1 MRGSEEVWFLVS
13 NIKAC
18 LLWTYCCAE
27 LHIRR
32 EWTIR
37 SAIKVWFALKMFFFT
52 TSANSFIAKSSF
64 WQVFTQKYIFGLQYE
79 EFYSFLRNHCHD
91 NSCGLLSRCTAM
103 QNFIFSV
110 LVEYRT
116 WSIFQL
122 QKIASISLHA
132 SSRFWW
138 RSLFRKE
145 SVIEFY
151 FFSYLQ
157 FIPLF
162 MLWRNFDFDKS
173 DKTRK
178 WQTLLSVHKYI
189 WIKYTQIRWDMTLV
203 WMIM

>member
-103 QNFIFSV
+103 QNFIFFRFGWISHVVDLSV
-110 LVEYRT
+110 TKNSFNLVACVFT
-116 WSIFQL
+116 FL
-122 QKIASISLHA
+122 MK
-132 SSRFWW
+132 
-138 RSLFRKE
+138 
-145 SVIEFY
+145 VIVSEGKRHRVL

-189 WIKYTQIRWDMTLV
+189 WIKYTHIR
-203 WMIM
+203 